1 MSAAAKNHPVG
12 AYIGIVVISVILG
25 QLFGLFNK
33 SEEFPDRGMLVSIIS
48 TVIFLVWGI
57 VSLLLFGGKPESQ
70 DTAH

>member
-25 QLFGLFNK
+25 QLFGLFN
-33 SEEFPDRGMLVSIIS
+33 SSMTVAIIC

-57 VSLLLFGGKPESQ
+57 VSLLLLGGRK
-70 DTAH
+70 DADAHADAH